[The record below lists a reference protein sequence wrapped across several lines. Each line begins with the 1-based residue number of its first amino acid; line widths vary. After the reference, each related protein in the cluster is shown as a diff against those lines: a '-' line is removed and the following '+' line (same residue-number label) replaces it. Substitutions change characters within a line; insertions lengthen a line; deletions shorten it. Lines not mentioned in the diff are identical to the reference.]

1 MIETLTLTFILL
13 LGENNVGPTFW
24 KWVPHEVV
32 GLTLISPNKKVSAR
46 ASVEKS
52 VSSNHINKAN
62 FININIVDY

>member
-32 GLTLISPNKKVSAR
+32 GLTLISPNKRVSAR

-52 VSSNHINKAN
+52 VFLALINKATLLTLTW
-62 FININIVDY
+62 